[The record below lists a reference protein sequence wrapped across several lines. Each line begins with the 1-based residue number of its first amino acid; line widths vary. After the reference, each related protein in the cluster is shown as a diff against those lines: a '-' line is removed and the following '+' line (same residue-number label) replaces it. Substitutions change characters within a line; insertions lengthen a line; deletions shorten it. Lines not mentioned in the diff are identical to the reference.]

1 MKRSGFGPR
10 KTSMQRG
17 SWKSSPVES
26 KDWRAGLRAN
36 PKRSTL
42 TSKPK
47 RPTDAEGAK
56 YLAACRG
63 EPCFLRI
70 PGICNGDWTTCVPAH
85 RNEGKGMGLK
95 VPNYLTIPAC
105 YACHAEYDQG
115 RRFLR
120 DQKRNMWN
128 DAYVEWQPVRA
139 RKMNLQPELEDVA

>member
-1 MKRSGFGPR
+1 MKRSPLQR
-10 KTSMQRG
+10 KTPLQRG
-17 SWKSSPVES
+17 SWKSSPTDT
-26 KDWRAGLRAN
+26 KDWRTELRAN

-42 TSKPK
+42 KSKPK
-47 RPTDAEGAK
+47 RPTVAEGSK
-56 YLAACRG
+56 YLEACRG
-63 EPCFLRI
+63 EPCYLRI
-70 PGICNGDWTTCVPAH
+70 AGVCNGDWTTCVPAH

-115 RRFLR
+115 KRFIR

-139 RKMNLQPELEDVA
+139 RKMNLELEEA